1 MRMRGRRRW
10 QIRMVVRVIND
21 MIITSNYQPPSL
33 LTCNVLSSSS
43 TLFLSNILSS
53 PVANRIIYFFSPNPA
68 EYPRPLYPAVGTNST
83 KSATKDFETTTPRSS
98 PRSASTL
105 TKSPGRILRGADG
118 LSRKLRCAR
127 LKCTYSC
134 ISICF
139 DLIIN
144 KIRSYYSLLSLY
156 FKYVYIV
163 RLRKIIIMKE
173 FLYLHF
179 ITW

>member
-1 MRMRGRRRW
+1 MNWTKKRRKWMGRRRSRRRNMRMRGWRRW
-10 QIRMVVRVIND
+10 QNANKSDKWHHDWHLTINHLLF
-21 MIITSNYQPPSL
+21 SFL

-53 PVANRIIYFFSPNPA
+53 PVANRMMYFFSPNPA

-98 PRSASTL
+98 PLSASTL

-127 LKCTYSC
+127 LKCTYQYMSM
-134 ISICF
+134 CF
-139 DLIIN
+139 DLI
-144 KIRSYYSLLSLY
+144 
-156 FKYVYIV
+156 
-163 RLRKIIIMKE
+163 
-173 FLYLHF
+173 
-179 ITW
+179 W